1 MSEWGDWQAV
11 EGFDYE
17 HLVYEKRYR
26 VAGGGVARIS
36 FNRPERMNALNAE
49 MCKGAV
55 RGLRDAN
62 VDPSIGVI
70 VVTHRGS
77 HFGVGGDLGGGLGGD
92 PAGAMAMSQLDPT
105 IKSCLKP
112 VIAAVRGYVIGA
124 SNHMAYTC
132 DITLAGESAVF
143 GQNGPRVGSPA
154 GGYMLANSAHIMGM
168 KRARELWLRCR
179 QLTAQ
184 EALEAGLCN
193 AVVQDRLVD
202 AEVEKWCDELLD
214 LVPTC
219 LAVAKQSFE
228 AVDTPLQYS
237 DRFSSMIAPDFFHQ
251 PEIREAMQ
259 AFFERRKP
267 NFWSE
272 ELIAQRK
279 A

>member
-1 MSEWGDWQAV
+1 
-11 EGFDYE
+11 
-17 HLVYEKRYR
+17 L
-26 VAGGGVARIS
+26 
-36 FNRPERMNALNAE
+36 
-49 MCKGAV
+49 
-55 RGLRDAN
+55 
-62 VDPSIGVI
+62 
-70 VVTHRGS
+70 THRGP
-77 HFGVGGDLGGGLGGD
+77 HFGVGGDLAGGLGPD
-92 PAGAMAMSQLDPT
+92 PGAVLAMTQLDPT

-132 DITLAGESAVF
+132 DITIAGESTVF
-143 GQNGPRVGSPA
+143 GQNGPRIGSPA
-154 GGYMLANSAHIMGM
+154 GGYMLANSAHIVGM

-237 DRFSSMIAPDFFHQ
+237 DRFASMIAPDFFAQ

-259 AFFERRKP
+259 AFLERRKP
-267 NFWSE
+267 NYWSE
-272 ELIAQRK
+272 ELIARRK
-279 A
+279 N

>member
-1 MSEWGDWQAV
+1 MSEWSEWQAV
-11 EGFDYE
+11 EGFEYE

-26 VAGGGVARIS
+26 VRGGGVARIS
-36 FNRPERMNALNAE
+36 FNRPERMNALNGE

-55 RGLRDAN
+55 GGLRDAN

-70 VVTHRGS
+70 VMTHTGP

-132 DITLAGESAVF
+132 DITIAGESAVF

-237 DRFSSMIAPDFFHQ
+237 DRLSSMIAPDFFQQ
-251 PEIREAMQ
+251 PEVREAMQ

-279 A
+279 V